1 MDLLYRAYSSPMD
14 LMSRYINQGRF
25 GTFVQGFLEQEVER
39 RKQEAE
45 KNEEW
50 MLWIA
55 YHHSYTEMSYADY
68 KKSILKDSTTTKD
81 AELTDDGIKAIID
94 DLFPPTMG

>member
-1 MDLLYRAYSSPMD
+1 MD

-50 MLWIA
+50 MLWTA
-55 YHHSYTEMSYADY
+55 YIHSYSEMSFADY
-68 KKSILKDSTTTKD
+68 KKSIQKTDSSTKD
-81 AELTDDGIKAIID
+81 AELDDDGIKAIID
-94 DLFPPTMG
+94 NLFPPTMG

>member
-1 MDLLYRAYSSPMD
+1 MD

-39 RKQEAE
+39 RKQEAD
-45 KNEEW
+45 KFQEW
-50 MLWIA
+50 MMFTA
-55 YHHSYTEMSYADY
+55 YVHSYSEQTYDEY

-94 DLFPPTMG
+94 DLFPSTMG

>member
-1 MDLLYRAYSSPMD
+1 MLYRAYSNPMD

-25 GTFVQGFLEQEVER
+25 GTFVHGFLEQEVER
-39 RKQEAE
+39 RKQEAN
-45 KNEEW
+45 KNDEW
-50 MLWIA
+50 MLWMA
-55 YHHSYTEMSYADY
+55 YIHSYSEQTFDEY

>member
-1 MDLLYRAYSSPMD
+1 MLYRAYSSPMD
-14 LMSRYINQGRF
+14 LMARYINTGRF

-39 RKQEAE
+39 LKREAE
-45 KNEEW
+45 RNDEW

-55 YHHSYTEMSYADY
+55 YHHSYTEMTFADY

-81 AELTDDGIKAIID
+81 AELDDDGIKAIID
-94 DLFPPTMG
+94 DLFPPNMG

>member
-1 MDLLYRAYSSPMD
+1 MLYRAYSNPMD
-14 LMSRYINQGRF
+14 LISRYINTGRF

-39 RKQEAE
+39 LKREAE
-45 KNEEW
+45 RNDEW
-50 MLWIA
+50 MLWTA
-55 YHHSYTEMSYADY
+55 YIHSYSEMNFADY

-94 DLFPPTMG
+94 DLFPPNMG

>member
-1 MDLLYRAYSSPMD
+1 MD

-50 MLWIA
+50 MLWTA
-55 YHHSYTEMSYADY
+55 YIHSYSEMSFADY
-68 KKSILKDSTTTKD
+68 KKSIQKADSTTKD
-81 AELTDDGIKAIID
+81 AELDDDGIKAIID
-94 DLFPPTMG
+94 NLFPPTMG